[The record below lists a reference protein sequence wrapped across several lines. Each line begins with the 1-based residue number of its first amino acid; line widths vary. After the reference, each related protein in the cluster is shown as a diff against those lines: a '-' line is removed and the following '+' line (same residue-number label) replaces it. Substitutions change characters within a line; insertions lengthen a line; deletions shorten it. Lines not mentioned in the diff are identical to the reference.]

1 MSSPGQGKG
10 KNKRKGKGR
19 GRGRGRGQDLPSN
32 PGRTEHVGKALE
44 EDRKTTEEEP
54 GCINR
59 TDLTAD
65 FDEKPAAGACGNST
79 NGTVVDKVG
88 QEEIFPSASGETTT
102 VEEHSQRGSSS
113 GETPSKSKKT
123 KGKQRGTQSSPPD
136 DKGKGTFSQT
146 EVC

>member
-32 PGRTEHVGKALE
+32 PGRTEHVGKAPE
-44 EDRKTTEEEP
+44 EERKTTEEEP
-54 GCINR
+54 GCINC
-59 TDLTAD
+59 TDSTAD

-123 KGKQRGTQSSPPD
+123 KGKQRGTQSSPPE